1 MKQIEQTTL
10 AGTGERFMP
19 EFDGSI
25 VAEHL
30 HRYLLAR
37 QHVAGLEVLDIASGE
52 GYGSHLLAQSAAR
65 VVGVDIDRETVA
77 HAQAAYQCDN
87 LEYRIGDC
95 ADIPLPDA
103 SFDIVVSFETIEH
116 HDRHTEM
123 MKEIKRVLRPGG
135 LLILSSPDR
144 YEYSIVPQFDNPY
157 HIHELYHHEFE
168 ALLGQHFAHHTL
180 LGQRVVYGSAIFA
193 EQGDAAPRTFSADDL
208 DGQPGL
214 PNPMYW
220 IALASDSEERLTST
234 ASSFFTYPLEHSD
247 EVLALERTLG
257 ERQDEI
263 AHQRAAI
270 EERDARITAIQA
282 AVDDQTHAIE
292 VRDERIAKLERKR
305 DEYKE
310 HLNGHQETVSER
322 DQRIAALKAN
332 EENTRW
338 LYDSYFH
345 LQSRSQSPSWLLK
358 RLLVRIAKLPAEYRR
373 ANHERHLIAQS
384 GLFDADW
391 YRDHNPDVHSLGL
404 DPLRHYHR
412 HGGFEGRPA
421 SPDFDTGH
429 YLRQHPELAA
439 GRQHPLLHYLE
450 THRPQGSHASAEA
463 RSGARGEEGV
473 QAANQRLF
481 PQLFKGASQVSEN
494 RTELTDHHLDGD
506 TRIRAIALYLPQFH
520 PIAEN
525 DRWWGKGFTEWTNVS
540 KAVPQFVG
548 HEQPRLPG
556 ELGFYDLRLPQV
568 QERQVELAR
577 QHGLEAFCFH
587 YYWFSGRK
595 RLLYTPIDQYVA
607 NPNIDFPFCI
617 CWANENWTRRWDG
630 QENDVLM
637 AQRHEPHDDLEF
649 IEDLAPLLEDHRY
662 LRVDG
667 KPLLIV
673 YRIDILPDARKTA
686 ETWREYC
693 RERGIGEIHLVAA
706 QSFGIGDPA
715 PYGFDA
721 AVEFPPHGLQARQ
734 MEDELEFINPDFAGR
749 VYDYHDV
756 VNTQL
761 AKPAPDYRLYQT
773 VFPSWDNEARKP
785 GRGHIFHRASP
796 AAYRRW
802 LASACQHADR
812 HSGDGQ
818 LVFINAW
825 NEWAEGAYL
834 EPDRHHG
841 YAYLQATQQVL
852 AQFPAPAKDDSPRA
866 IREMTA
872 APRQYD
878 TAVVLHLFYPELW
891 DEISP
896 YLESLEGDY
905 DLYVTIPR
913 DASDQAETVVR
924 GDAPDARIARVSNR
938 GRDIAPFLEV
948 LRGIQAHGYSKVC
961 KIHAKRSVH
970 RGDGDD
976 WRREMLGSLLGSVDK
991 VASIRRAFDQNSELG
1006 LVGPSGHWLSYTRYW
1021 GIHPESP
1028 ARVKALLEAMGSD
1041 ASLDSINF
1049 FAGSM
1054 FWCRPE
1060 ALKPLLDNIVW
1071 NDFEHELGQK
1081 DGALGHIIERL
1092 IAHACYHAGFSVAD
1106 TRHPEAPSEL
1116 GQPLKEY
1123 AYALPCPA
1131 PGSVADPQP
1140 ERHWP
1145 GVRSR
1150 LRQLARKSKLARR
1163 VRREIL
1169 NRIG

>member
-37 QHVAGLEVLDIASGE
+37 RHVEGLAVLDIASGE
-52 GYGSHLLAQSAAR
+52 GYGSHLLAERAAS
-65 VVGVDIDRETVA
+65 VVGVDIDRDSIA
-77 HAQAAYQCDN
+77 HAKATYQREN
-87 LEYRIGDC
+87 LEYLIGDC
-95 ADIPLPDA
+95 ADIPLPND
-103 SFDIVVSFETIEH
+103 SFDVVVSFETIEH
-116 HDRHTEM
+116 HDRHAEM
-123 MKEIKRVLRPGG
+123 LEEIKRVLRPDG

-144 YEYSIVPQFDNPY
+144 YEYSTVRNFDNPY
-157 HIHELYHHEFE
+157 HVRELYRHEFE
-168 ALLGQHFAHHTL
+168 ALLSEYFAHHTL
-180 LGQRVVYGSAIFA
+180 LPQRVVYGSAIFGG
-193 EQGDAAPRTFSADDL
+193 QGDESLLTYSTDHAD
-208 DGQPGL
+208 GRPGL
-214 PNPMYW
+214 PDPMYW
-220 IALASDSEERLTST
+220 IALASDADKGVPAV
-234 ASSFFTYPLEHSD
+234 ASSFYRHSLEHSD
-247 EVLALERTLG
+247 EVLQLERSLD
-257 ERQDEI
+257 EHEDEI
-263 AHQRAAI
+263 AQQRSAIDERESRIATMQAALSDQTQAI
-270 EERDARITAIQA
+270 ETRDRQL
-282 AVDDQTHAIE
+282 E
-292 VRDERIAKLERKR
+292 ELRLERDERIAAL
-305 DEYKE
+305 
-310 HLNGHQETVSER
+310 QTSE
-322 DQRIAALKAN
+322 N
-332 EENTRW
+332 HTRW
-338 LYDSYFH
+338 MYSSYFH
-345 LQSRSQSPSWLLK
+345 LQSRARSPGWLLK
-358 RLLVRIAKLPAEYRR
+358 RFVARLVQLPAEYWR
-373 ANHERHLIAQS
+373 ASHERSLIVES

-391 YRDHNPDVHSLGL
+391 YREQNPDVHELNL
-404 DPLRHYHR
+404 DPLHHYHR
-412 HGGFEGRPA
+412 HGGYEGRAA
-421 SPDFDTGH
+421 SPDFDTGD
-429 YLRQHPELAA
+429 YLRRHPELAT

-450 THRPQGSHASAEA
+450 TIRHKAGRASAGQN
-463 RSGARGEEGV
+463 GAETGEGITQV
-473 QAANQRLF
+473 TGDRLF
-481 PQLFKGASQVSEN
+481 PQLFEDASQVSEN

-595 RLLYTPIDQYVA
+595 RLLYTPIEQYVA

-706 QSFGIGDPA
+706 QSFGIGDPT

-721 AVEFPPHGLQARQ
+721 AVEFPPHGLQANQ
-734 MEDELEFINPDFAGR
+734 MASELEFLNPDFAGR

-773 VFPSWDNEARKP
+773 VFPAWDNEARKP

-802 LASACQHADR
+802 LAHACRHAD
-812 HSGDGQ
+812 HNGGDGQ

-834 EPDRHHG
+834 EPDRRHG

-852 AQFPAPAKDDSPRA
+852 AQFPAPASDDSPRA
-866 IREMTA
+866 IRAMTA
-872 APRQYD
+872 VERHHD
-878 TAVVLHLFYPELW
+878 TAVVLHLYYPDLW

-896 YLESLEGDY
+896 YLAHLNGDY
-905 DLYVTIPR
+905 DLYVTLPES
-913 DASDQAETVVR
+913 ASDEAE
-924 GDAPDARIARVSNR
+924 ARVRRDVPEARFARVANR
-938 GRDIAPFLEV
+938 GRDISPFLEV
-948 LRGIQAHGYSKVC
+948 LRGIMEHGYGQVC
-961 KIHAKRSVH
+961 KVHAKRSVH

-976 WRREMLGSLLGSVDK
+976 WRREMFGSLLGSAEK
-991 VASIRRAFDQNSELG
+991 IAAIRSAFEKHGDLG
-1006 LVGPSGHWLSYTRYW
+1006 LVGPAGHWLSYTRYW

-1028 ARVKALLEAMGSD
+1028 ARVKALLKAMGSETP
-1041 ASLDSINF
+1041 LDSLNF

-1060 ALKPLLDNIVW
+1060 ALKPLLDNVDW
-1071 NDFEHELGQK
+1071 DDFEHELGQT
-1081 DGALGHIIERL
+1081 DGALGHILERV
-1092 IAHACYHAGFSVAD
+1092 IPHACQHAGFSVAD
-1106 TRHPEAPSEL
+1106 TRHPDDPTALS
-1116 GQPLKEY
+1116 QPLKHY
-1123 AYALPCPA
+1123 AYAAPCPA
-1131 PGSVADPQP
+1131 PDAVADPQP
-1140 ERHWP
+1140 ARQWP
-1145 GVRSR
+1145 GFQAR
-1150 LRQLARKSKLARR
+1150 LRQLARKSALARR